1 MFLLYFGVLMSP
13 NYVLAVLK
21 RFDTRPAW
29 YFSLDNIVLK
39 FLLRNF
45 ITARIY
51 KKLCYVDT
59 GFNINRLLVCALF
72 GRPYVAKIC
81 FCDLSWFSWGSPDA
95 LQTPRCCSDGNIS
108 YDISFWQLLWR
119 CKAIKAM
126 LCWDRVIY
134 VYLVSFCLVLASI
147 GREIMYELLSWLKP
161 TKWQHWRPRFMSSA
175 TIT

>member
-1 MFLLYFGVLMSP
+1 M
-13 NYVLAVLK
+13 
-21 RFDTRPAW
+21 W
-29 YFSLDNIVLK
+29 YCTLDNIVLK

-147 GREIMYELLSWLKP
+147 GREIMYEYFSQHMTAAVHGGPCCCELLSP
-161 TKWQHWRPRFMSSA
+161 A
-175 TIT
+175 TITEILQHITLLKCPEISGHMLS